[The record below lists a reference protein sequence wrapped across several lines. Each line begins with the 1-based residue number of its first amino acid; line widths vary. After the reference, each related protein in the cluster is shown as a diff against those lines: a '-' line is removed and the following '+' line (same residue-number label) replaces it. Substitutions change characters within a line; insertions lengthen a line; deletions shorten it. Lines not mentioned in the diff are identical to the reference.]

1 MNKFCTGKEKGN
13 KRKRKGKG
21 KEKDERFEKAGAL

>member
-1 MNKFCTGKEKGN
+1 MNKFCSGKEKGN

-21 KEKDERFEKAGAL
+21 KEKEERFEKAGAL